1 MSSGRIAQHR
11 NYGEVM
17 ARHERDQ
24 KMKRVARVFIYFLII
39 ALLLILF
46 FMVKNWEG
54 KGANTPKPAT
64 TLQVTT
70 PANDHSG

>member
-24 KMKRVARVFIYFLII
+24 KMKRVVRVFIYFLII

-54 KGANTPKPAT
+54 KGANTSKPAT

-70 PANDHSG
+70 PASDHSG